1 MPQNTRNNSNNKIQF
16 IYGRREPGSRSIK
29 PLETSSYRGEK
40 KKKKERS
47 GQRKS
52 DRRFLGRS
60 RERKFLVG
68 NYIICAKGTCIDNE
82 ILDRAPRCTSY
93 DRKIP
98 GNAET
103 TEARKK
109 EKKKRKMSATSCK
122 TSYLL
127 MMATVAEVVSRE
139 DCQDGHS
146 LHARAPVCAAS
157 TKFPFN
163 LVKTAPR

>member
-109 EKKKRKMSATSCK
+109 EKKKEENERDELQNELPSNDGNRGGGCI
-122 TSYLL
+122 
-127 MMATVAEVVSRE
+127 SR
-139 DCQDGHS
+139 G
-146 LHARAPVCAAS
+146 L
-157 TKFPFN
+157 
-163 LVKTAPR
+163 PRRP